1 MPNPGLPITF
11 LKHMIQIHQTNP
23 DLNKKSQF
31 DTKLG
36 EYFY

>member
-1 MPNPGLPITF
+1 
-11 LKHMIQIHQTNP
+11 MIQIHQTNP